1 MTILR
6 DAAETAQHVHCTL
19 YTPSGTVTRRTLW
32 ATASPVS
39 RTTNAPERSYYN
51 FLFHF
56 SDFFS
61 LRLRFLLR
69 DCLSFELSVITP
81 SAKQPVKVD
90 QGNTVVALVLRMVQ
104 PVEVTAGKF
113 HAIMT
118 SNRSDIGVKLGVQM
132 VERMRLE
139 EKREES

>member
-1 MTILR
+1 MYIAPCTRHQEQLLG
-6 DAAETAQHVHCTL
+6 VH
-19 YTPSGTVTRRTLW
+19 SGRRHLLSAGQRTR
-32 ATASPVS
+32 P
-39 RTTNAPERSYYN
+39 NAPITTS
-51 FLFHF
+51 FFHF
-56 SDFFS
+56 SEFFS
-61 LRLRFLLR
+61 LRLCFLLR